1 MSKPKLLKKEMS
13 RNCKAEHHIKNIA
26 YIGIGSNV
34 GVQINKIDFAI
45 ELIDQNPYCEVETVS
60 SIYESSPYGE
70 IVQSEFFNAVFKIKT
85 YFELKELFK
94 FLKLVEQQVGRK
106 VTTKWGP
113 REIDLDILFFNDL
126 IYSDE
131 ELTIPHKDLLSR
143 DFVLVPLSEIA
154 SELIHPSIN
163 KKISEIVIFQPGY
176 NESSAQT
183 NKTYIIRKIPHRVL
197 I

>member
-1 MSKPKLLKKEMS
+1 VE
-13 RNCKAEHHIKNIA
+13 RHIKNIA

-34 GVQINKIDFAI
+34 GVQINKIDYAI
-45 ELIDQNPYCEVETVS
+45 ELIDSNPYCEVETVS
-60 SIYESSPYGE
+60 SIYESSPYGD
-70 IVQSEFFNAVFKIKT
+70 IIQGEFFNAVFKVKT

-94 FLKLVEQQVGRK
+94 FLKSVEMQVGRK
-106 VTTKWGP
+106 VTAKWGP

-131 ELTIPHKDLLSR
+131 EIIIPHKDLTNR

-154 SELIHPSIN
+154 PELIHPSMN
-163 KKISEIVIFQPGY
+163 KKISEIIIFQY
-176 NESSAQT
+176 EYSESLAQQ
-183 NKTYIIRKIPHRVL
+183 KKKYILRKIPHRVL